1 MGSLHGYKFEK
12 NSTGVKSLCV
22 PIGNS
27 AVAIGTP
34 FRYMI
39 VSGFLE
45 FVSVTL
51 VAILAQAGWAT

>member
-1 MGSLHGYKFEK
+1 M
-12 NSTGVKSLCV
+12 
-22 PIGNS
+22 
-27 AVAIGTP
+27 AIGTP

-51 VAILAQAGWAT
+51 VAILAQALGQLELRDAFKSVYYQTSAG